1 MVTNDD
7 YYRDLR
13 EKNPSQKDCKLNCD
27 DLYMQLSSFNNFGTN
42 PYSFAKSL
50 SATYTHFNLYGF
62 FHLPGW
68 ENPVIYYFFHWPIL
82 VVFSGE
88 EGLLFLKDHSTITA
102 GVSWAL
108 VKSFFYYLFI
118 VAPNQFLPLPCS
130 ENPWVFICKDFDLA
144 LLFAWTKNSCR
155 WTESFRKWIWKGH
168 ILNKFR
174 FYLGRIF

>member
-1 MVTNDD
+1 MIFICSCHHLIIWGLILILFLNLFLLLTHTSTFMV
-7 YYRDLR
+7 
-13 EKNPSQKDCKLNCD
+13 
-27 DLYMQLSSFNNFGTN
+27 
-42 PYSFAKSL
+42 
-50 SATYTHFNLYGF
+50 F

-68 ENPVIYYFFHWPIL
+68 KNPIIYYFFHWPIL

-88 EGLLFLKDHSTITA
+88 EGLLFLKDHNTITA

-108 VKSFFYYLFI
+108 VKSLFYHLFI
-118 VAPNQFLPLPCS
+118 VAPNQFLPLPSS

-144 LLFAWTKNSCR
+144 ILFAWIKNSCQ
-155 WTESFRKWIWKGH
+155 WTESFRKWVWKGH